1 MGEYSADLFNGEGEL
16 KTSGGVYKGHFK
28 DGLRDGIG
36 VMQFKSNC
44 RYEGHW
50 SKGRFHGRY
59 LMAIDPF
66 YCLLSHS
73 HLSI

>member
-1 MGEYSADLFNGEGEL
+1 VGEYSADLFNGEGEL

-50 SKGRFHGRY
+50 SKGRFNGR
-59 LMAIDPF
+59 
-66 YCLLSHS
+66 
-73 HLSI
+73 

>member
-1 MGEYSADLFNGEGEL
+1 MIIGREVFGNGDTYVGEYSADLFNGEGEL
-16 KTSGGVYKGHFK
+16 KTSGGVYKGQFK

-50 SKGRFHGRY
+50 SKGRFHGR
-59 LMAIDPF
+59 
-66 YCLLSHS
+66 
-73 HLSI
+73 